1 MLSVAWSLFLSQ
13 LFNGLQLGLLLFLLA
28 AGLTL
33 IFGIMDFI
41 NLAHGAF
48 YMIGAY
54 FCGAVVM
61 ASGSFIAGIVFGLV
75 GVFLVGALVEWLMVR
90 KLYRRDHLDQV
101 LVTFGLMLVMDTVVH
116 MIWGPAGMAIAL
128 PEALIGQV
136 NVGSGVVLPVY
147 RLVIIVGGLA
157 VAVLLYLLITKTRL
171 GMRIRAGAANR
182 SMVEALGVNIDR
194 LFLVVFALGAA
205 LAGLAGMLI
214 APITEANIG
223 MGNDIIIIAF
233 VVVIVGGIG
242 SVKGAFYA
250 ALIIGVIDTMGR
262 AYLDD
267 VLQLAMRDQV
277 AETVAPAVSAMLVYL
292 LMAAVLAFKPQ
303 GLFPPVGRVD
313 A

>member
-1 MLSVAWSLFLSQ
+1 MAWSLFLSQ

-48 YMIGAY
+48 YMVGAY
-54 FCGAVVM
+54 FCGTVVM
-61 ASGSFIAGIVFGLV
+61 ASGSFLAGIALGVV
-75 GVFLVGALVEWLMVR
+75 GVFLVGALVERLMVR

-128 PEALIGQV
+128 PEALTGQV
-136 NVGSGVVLPVY
+136 NVGGGVVLPVY
-147 RLVIIVGGLA
+147 RLVIIAGGLT
-157 VAVLLYLLITKTRL
+157 VAGLLYLLITKTRL

-182 SMVEALGVNIDR
+182 SMIEALGVNIDR
-194 LFLVVFALGAA
+194 LFLLVFALGAA

-233 VVVIVGGIG
+233 VVVIIGGIG

-267 VLQLAMRDQV
+267 LLQLAMPDQV
-277 AETVAPAVSAMLVYL
+277 AETVAPAVSAMLIYL

-303 GLFPPVGRVD
+303 GLFPPLGRAD